1 MLQANSQER
10 YQQNAVRCSF
20 HGRRVFEVPSSEK
33 DRLETYGSSTTVFEF
48 SSQVARTKLPTPREA
63 LQYRYYMT
71 STIKYTF
78 EFEDGSS
85 WVYDLHFDAE
95 HFFIPK
101 IDVPRNEWTELG
113 FQQCPNC
120 PLKTADCAQ
129 CPVARNL
136 HQVVEDS
143 KATLSVKRA
152 KVRVETSER
161 HYEKECATQE
171 GLRSLFGVVMASS
184 GCPHLD
190 WLRPLARFHLPFSD
204 TDETLF
210 RVLSLEALKSFFS
223 GKEVSLDSVS
233 KKIGD
238 RYKEVETV
246 NHSFVKRIR
255 TYCQADADKNAI
267 AALDVFV
274 QMFPY
279 QMQSD
284 FGSLRVLFTEK
295 K

>member
-1 MLQANSQER
+1 M
-10 YQQNAVRCSF
+10 
-20 HGRRVFEVPSSEK
+20 PSN
-33 DRLETYGSSTTVFEF
+33 
-48 SSQVARTKLPTPREA
+48 
-63 LQYRYYMT
+63 
-71 STIKYTF
+71 IKYTF

-85 WVYDLHFDAE
+85 WVYDLQFDAE
-95 HFFIPK
+95 HYFLPK
-101 IDVPRNEWTELG
+101 EGTAIKEWTQLG

-120 PLKTADCAQ
+120 PLKAANCAQ

-136 HQVVEDS
+136 NQVVEDS
-143 KATLSVKRA
+143 KTTLSVKRA

-204 TDETLF
+204 ADETLF
-210 RVLSLEALKSFFS
+210 RVLSLEALKAFFS
-223 GKEVSLDSVS
+223 GDEVSLSSVS
-233 KKIGD
+233 KKIAD
-238 RYKEVETV
+238 RYREVETV

-279 QMQSD
+279 QMQSNFD
-284 FGSLRVLFTEK
+284 SLRAFFSDK
-295 K
+295 SKS